1 MGQKEATQGIQ
12 EAEMGSLGP
21 GVKEKEVKRGMM
33 GYRVPPGASPKL
45 LQQLP
50 TKADIPGPFIG
61 CQMTIHDAH

>member
-1 MGQKEATQGIQ
+1 MRY
-12 EAEMGSLGP
+12 LGL
-21 GVKEKEVKRGMM
+21 GVKEKEAELWWQQGVKRGMM

-50 TKADIPGPFIG
+50 TKADIPGPFNG